1 MGAEAARAALALSR
15 TRGTLRQHV
24 LRRRRQR
31 SQSRWARQIVRL
43 LSAMLLAFVV
53 SQSAAAYAFVV
64 LDGCEEP
71 CPDDEDGCDCPLD
84 CASGC
89 CAVRVAGIPLSPSVP
104 FLFRPSAVER
114 LMLLA
119 ERAPPSAE
127 AREVLHVPKPLP

>member
-1 MGAEAARAALALSR
+1 M
-15 TRGTLRQHV
+15 

-31 SQSRWARQIVRL
+31 SPSRWARQVVRL
-43 LSAMLLAFVV
+43 LSALVLALVV

-64 LDGCEEP
+64 LDGCEES

-89 CAVRVAGIPLSPSVP
+89 CAVRVAGIPVSPSVP
-104 FLFRPSAVER
+104 VLFRPSAVER
-114 LMLLA
+114 LLLLA

-127 AREVLHVPKPLP
+127 AREVLHVPKPFALARR